1 MGENGVGSPHVD
13 GMFLDDPGPSTSEHP
28 MQEYTYT
35 SGQIKSP
42 LASEMGLF
50 CELMWRY
57 LCCPGRYI
65 TNMQAAA
72 TAIGMSASEVQALAT
87 ATYSTVVELRQR
99 LQSQSKMLWLNG
111 VDNANPF
118 PLVDNQVLHAN
129 CSVEAP
135 FQW

>member
-1 MGENGVGSPHVD
+1 MSI
-13 GMFLDDPGPSTSEHP
+13 F
-28 MQEYTYT
+28 Y
-35 SGQIKSP
+35 
-42 LASEMGLF
+42 
-50 CELMWRY
+50 ELMRRY

-72 TAIGMSASEVQALAT
+72 TAIGMSAAEVQALAT
-87 ATYSTVVELRQR
+87 ATYSMVVELRHR
-99 LQSQSKMLWLNG
+99 LQSQGKMLWLNG

-118 PLVDNQVLHAN
+118 PLVDNQVPHAN